1 MKRIIIAIVFCGVI
15 LSAFST
21 AYSLPQKPDGKE
33 LYERK
38 CSRCHGDDGTLE
50 KKGADNLQES
60 VLSDAALTRIITE
73 GKKKMPAFG
82 SKLSTE
88 QIQAIAVYTKS
99 LRK

>member
-1 MKRIIIAIVFCGVI
+1 MKRIILLIAVCGTI
-15 LSAFST
+15 AAAFSN
-21 AYSLPQKPDGKE
+21 AYSLPQKPDGKA

-60 VLSDAALTRIITE
+60 DLSDLALTRIITE
-73 GKKKMPAFG
+73 GKRKMPAFG
-82 SKLSTE
+82 TKLSPE
-88 QIQAIAVYTKS
+88 QIQAIATYTKS